1 MAKGMGDILYL
12 YRMRPATRAGVE
24 KHRKNVRVGGF
35 AGRHPGG
42 RRKACAVGMV
52 LPAPASL

>member
-12 YRMRPATRAGVE
+12 YRMQPATRVGVE
-24 KHRKNVRVGGF
+24 KHHGF
-35 AGRHPGG
+35 APKAWGYCRHPGG

>member
-24 KHRKNVRVGGF
+24 KHVPWEWSCPPQPRYDGKHGQKIFVRT
-35 AGRHPGG
+35 
-42 RRKACAVGMV
+42 
-52 LPAPASL
+52 PA